1 MKFIRKNCIAIVII
15 LICIMTSIPIS
26 LKYSYEK
33 SKVIDYYVII
43 NILISLFSVS
53 LAIVALMISILEKY
67 KEKTANQQAWANG
80 STELLK
86 KICENTVALLLLIML
101 LAFVS
106 VLEPIITIPKFD
118 FMTAVLLFSLFLSL
132 VDIFDT
138 TICVYK
144 LVVNL
149 KGSLSPAN
157 SKEINLSQKEIHLIE
172 AYRFLDDE
180 HKANFEGLV
189 KALATNQEIENDNR
203 SR

>member
-1 MKFIRKNCIAIVII
+1 MA
-15 LICIMTSIPIS
+15 SIPIS

-67 KEKTANQQAWANG
+67 KEKTANQQAWAKG

-101 LAFVS
+101 LAFAS
-106 VLEPIITIPKFD
+106 VLEPIVSIPKFD

-132 VDIFDT
+132 VDVLDT
-138 TICVYK
+138 TICIYK
-144 LVVNL
+144 LVTNL
-149 KGSLSPAN
+149 NNVLSATN
-157 SKEINLSQKEIHLIE
+157 SKEINLSQKELYLIE
-172 AYRFLDDE
+172 AYRFLNDK
-180 HKANFEGLV
+180 HKENLEELI
-189 KALATNQEIENDNR
+189 KAIATNQEIENAKKD
-203 SR
+203 

>member
-1 MKFIRKNCIAIVII
+1 
-15 LICIMTSIPIS
+15 
-26 LKYSYEK
+26 
-33 SKVIDYYVII
+33 
-43 NILISLFSVS
+43 
-53 LAIVALMISILEKY
+53 
-67 KEKTANQQAWANG
+67 
-80 STELLK
+80 
-86 KICENTVALLLLIML
+86 
-101 LAFVS
+101 
-106 VLEPIITIPKFD
+106 
-118 FMTAVLLFSLFLSL
+118 MTAVLLFSLFLWF

-203 SR
+203 SRWDF